1 MPNTHTTL
9 TSLFSDIADAI
20 RAKTGDTDD
29 IVADSFPT
37 EISSIPQSG
46 VDITVEPLSVTENGT
61 YTAPTGKA
69 YSPVTVNVQTSSL
82 PTGFSMLTPPPLPD
96 DTKRIT
102 IDFDDIS
109 HVLAVAVMCGRD
121 YVDAPG
127 NTILCVAA
135 RASTS
140 KSWYAT
146 TVYSSSNGTSTTS
159 ANFTPT
165 VEGNSI
171 TLGHSS
177 YGNFIGGAQY
187 YIFVYKEAA
196 E

>member
-9 TSLFSDIADAI
+9 ASLFSDIADAI
-20 RAKTGDTDD
+20 RAKTGGTDD
-29 IVADSFPT
+29 IVADDFPS
-37 EISSIPQSG
+37 EISNIPSG
-46 VDITVEPLSVTENGT
+46 GGDITVEPLSVTVNGT

-69 YSPVTVNVQTSSL
+69 YSPVTVNVSASSL
-82 PTGFSMLTPPPLPD
+82 PTGFSMLTPDPLPD
-96 DTKRIT
+96 NTRKIT
-102 IDFDDIS
+102 IEFDDIN

-121 YVDAPG
+121 YVDASG

-140 KSWYAT
+140 KSWYGYTIYA
-146 TVYSSSNGTSTTS
+146 SSNGTSTTGTTS
-159 ANFTPT
+159 GST
-165 VEGNSI
+165 VAGNSI
-171 TLGHSS
+171 TLGNTT

-196 E
+196 T

>member
-1 MPNTHTTL
+1 MPNTHATL

-20 RAKTGDTDD
+20 RAKTGGTAN
-29 IVADSFPT
+29 IIADEFPDA
-37 EISSIPQSG
+37 IDAIPSGSS
-46 VDITVEPLSVTENGT
+46 VTVEPLSVTANGT

-96 DTKRIT
+96 DTRRIT
-102 IDFDDIS
+102 IDFDDTS
-109 HVLAVAVMCGRD
+109 HILAVAVMCGRD
-121 YVDAPG
+121 YVDASG
-127 NTILCVAA
+127 NTIISAAA

-140 KSWYAT
+140 KTWFGTTIYA
-146 TVYSSSNGTSTTS
+146 SSSGTSTTN
-159 ANFTPT
+159 ANQAPT

>member
-1 MPNTHTTL
+1 MPNTHETL

-20 RAKTGDTDD
+20 RAKTGGTADITADT
-29 IVADSFPT
+29 FPT
-37 EISSIPQSG
+37 AIGGIRTPFTESIEITQ
-46 VDITVEPLSVTENGT
+46 NGT
-61 YTAPTGKA
+61 YYPSQG
-69 YSPVTVNVQTSSL
+69 YHGFDEVEVNVSASSL
-82 PTGFSMLTPPPLPD
+82 PTGFSMLTPDPLPA
-96 DTKRIT
+96 DTRQIT

-121 YVDAPG
+121 YTDASG
-127 NTILCVAA
+127 NTIVSVAA
-135 RASTS
+135 RASTARAWS
-140 KSWYAT
+140 GVDIYA
-146 TVYSSSNGTSTTS
+146 SSNGTST
-159 ANFTPT
+159 ANANQQPM

-171 TLGHSS
+171 TIGHAS